1 MENDQLLRLYVHVHL
16 GSNQEKTEMSEVQK
30 INERVLHR
38 RASET
43 VVKVD

>member
-1 MENDQLLRLYVHVHL
+1 MENDQLLRLY
-16 GSNQEKTEMSEVQK
+16 QEKTEMSEVQK